1 MSDAEQPNTF
11 GPEQIAVLEHLTGLT
26 RLASFSDE
34 EISNLDLDFTEV
46 EWYSAVVA
54 VMERDGHTELPA
66 MREHLKLAQQ
76 QEQRSGTHS

>member
-1 MSDAEQPNTF
+1 MTDAEKPNTF
-11 GPEQIAVLEHLTGLT
+11 APEQIAVLEQLTGLT

-54 VMERDGHTELPA
+54 VMERDGHAELPA

-76 QEQRSGTHS
+76 QERRSGTHT